1 VSFIHAPLQDRAV
14 LMDLLGRRG
23 DYVKQ
28 LIRPPFGKFSQFLER
43 PPEDAS
49 ADYRDPR
56 VFRDQLHDMRMPP
69 YMRDSALQ
77 PLSLTHR
84 QHRVLM
90 ALIDY
95 LQTRPDDE
103 PGPSGRT

>member
-1 VSFIHAPLQDRAV
+1 
-14 LMDLLGRRG
+14 
-23 DYVKQ
+23 
-28 LIRPPFGKFSQFLER
+28 
-43 PPEDAS
+43 
-49 ADYRDPR
+49 
-56 VFRDQLHDMRMPP
+56 MRMPP